1 MSNIVNAFKQAFKR
15 AKEKNWDS
23 MYVLIDM
30 HGTIFKPS
38 YLKEETY
45 EYYPYVKEVMRILN
59 DWYYTSKG
67 DMNVVCILWTSTTRE
82 AGKEYIERMK
92 EDGIRFDYV
101 NENPEVSRQ
110 ETDPKSSSFD
120 DKFYFNVGLDDKFGF
135 DPDKDW
141 KKIYDYLITL

>member
-1 MSNIVNAFKQAFKR
+1 MNIVKSFKDAFER
-15 AKEKNWDS
+15 AKAKKWNR

-38 YLKEETY
+38 YLNEEKF
-45 EYYPYVKEVMRILN
+45 EYYDYAIAAIRL
-59 DWYYTSKG
+59 
-67 DMNVVCILWTSTTRE
+67 MNEYSYEHPKMEIKTILWTSTTRE